1 MKEDF
6 QIVKM
11 RLPGICKI
19 ASDFYLTP
27 KRKGSV
33 FFVKSPYAHD
43 SDWSLALYTN
53 NNMFV
58 DFANGGFKGDSIAFL
73 AYIRDCNQ
81 WQALKILK
89 DFYGLSD
96 AKEQD
101 KQELRRK
108 IQRQQEHERKKRQ
121 RQRAFK
127 VVLFGCTDDLQRWA
141 NIYRLALEN
150 RLYES
155 LSDMWCYIM
164 DELQR
169 TEYRLDILCGS
180 DQSEYRFMKKSSDCI
195 PSDYP
200 QWLLD
205 ALSILAECGAFQP
218 TREEIKEITAQRDFE
233 LTRKPGGAVRRCEI
247 EW

>member
-127 VVLFGCTDDLQRWA
+127 VVLFGEISRLKRWA
-141 NIYRLALEN
+141 DFYTIAVERC
-150 RLYES
+150 LYEPFS
-155 LSDMWCYIM
+155 GMWCYIM

-169 TEYRLDILCGS
+169 TERKLDILCS
-180 DQSEYRFMKKSSDCI
+180 SNQSEYRFMKTSSDCI
-195 PSDYP
+195 PSDRF
-200 QWLLD
+200 QWILD
-205 ALSILAECGAFQP
+205 CLGVLRECGAFQA
-218 TREEIKEITAQRDFE
+218 TEEEIREITAQRDFE
-233 LTRKPGGAVRRCEI
+233 LTRKPGAERRCKVG
-247 EW
+247 W

>member
-101 KQELRRK
+101 KQEIRRK
-108 IQRQQEHERKKRQ
+108 IQRQQEQERKKRE
-121 RQRAFK
+121 RQKAFK
-127 VVLFGCTDDLQRWA
+127 NALFGEISRLKRWA
-141 NIYRLALEN
+141 DFYTIAVEKC
-150 RLYES
+150 LYEPFS
-155 LSDMWCYIM
+155 GMWCYIM

-169 TEYRLDILCGS
+169 TERKLDILCS
-180 DQSEYRFMKKSSDCI
+180 SNQSEYRFMKTSSDCI
-195 PSDYP
+195 PSDRF
-200 QWLLD
+200 QWILD
-205 ALSILAECGAFQP
+205 CLGVLRECGAFQA
-218 TREEIKEITAQRDFE
+218 TEEEIREITAQRDFE
-233 LTRKPGGAVRRCEI
+233 LTRKPGAERRCKV

>member
-43 SDWSLALYTN
+43 SDWSLALYPN

-73 AYIRDCNQ
+73 AYTRDCNQ

-89 DFYGLSD
+89 DFYGLTDSR
-96 AKEQD
+96 EQSR
-101 KQELRRK
+101 QELRRK
-108 IQRQQEHERKKRQ
+108 IQRQRQQEQEKRQ
-121 RQRAFK
+121 RQQAFK
-127 VVLFGCTDDLQRWA
+127 TALFGEIDRLKRWED
-141 NIYRLALEN
+141 IYKAVLKN
-150 RLYES
+150 RLYEPFTNE
-155 LSDMWCYIM
+155 WAHCVN
-164 DELQR
+164 ELHKTSYQ
-169 TEYRLDILCGS
+169 LDILCA
-180 DQSEYRFMKKSSDCI
+180 SDCSSYRLMKI
-195 PSDYP
+195 SSGGMPSDHP

-205 ALSILAECGAFQP
+205 SLAILKECGAFQA
-218 TREEIKEITAQRDFE
+218 TQGELTEIRAQRDFE
-233 LTRKPGGAVRRCEI
+233 LTRKPRGAVRRCSI

>member
-73 AYIRDCNQ
+73 AYTRDCNQ

-121 RQRAFK
+121 RQQAFK
-127 VVLFGCTDDLQRWA
+127 TALFGEVDRLKRWESVYKA
-141 NIYRLALEN
+141 VLKN
-150 RLYES
+150 RLYEPFT
-155 LSDMWCYIM
+155 
-164 DELQR
+164 DEWAHCVNGLHKTGYQ
-169 TEYRLDILCGS
+169 LDILCAS
-180 DQSEYRFMKKSSDCI
+180 DCDSYRFMKASSDCI

-205 ALSILAECGAFQP
+205 ALSILAECGAFRA
-218 TREEIKEITAQRDFE
+218 TEGEIREITAQRNYE
-233 LTRKPGGAVRRCEI
+233 LTRKPGAERRCKVV
-247 EW
+247 W